1 MRKFASLSALAITMA
16 LAVPAAAQ
24 VRNLMTYADGDGDGA
39 VSEREFEE
47 FSMMAWDRSTGRAD
61 RMLFT
66 ALDERIQQQCRRSAV
81 DDDGYISREAFRHT
95 SLTRFHRLDRN
106 GDGRLNDAEL
116 NQRTSLAGL

>member
-1 MRKFASLSALAITMA
+1 MRLHALAAMA
-16 LAVPAAAQ
+16 VIAIAATPASAQ

-61 RMLFT
+61 RMLFI

-81 DDDGYISREAFRHT
+81 DDEGYITREAFRHT

-106 GDGRLNDAEL
+106 GDGRLNDAEI